1 MSLVCKNAGN
11 TMKIKISNIILQQI
25 KARLLE
31 LFNGRIG
38 LGMLL
43 SPFAMKS
50 IHENYR
56 TNLT

>member
-11 TMKIKISNIILQQI
+11 TMKIKISNIIQQI
-25 KARLLE
+25 NARLLE

>member
-11 TMKIKISNIILQQI
+11 TMKIKISNIIQQI

-56 TNLT
+56 TNPT

>member
-11 TMKIKISNIILQQI
+11 TMKIKISNIIQQI

-43 SPFAMKS
+43 SPFSMKS

>member
-11 TMKIKISNIILQQI
+11 TMKIKISNIIQQI